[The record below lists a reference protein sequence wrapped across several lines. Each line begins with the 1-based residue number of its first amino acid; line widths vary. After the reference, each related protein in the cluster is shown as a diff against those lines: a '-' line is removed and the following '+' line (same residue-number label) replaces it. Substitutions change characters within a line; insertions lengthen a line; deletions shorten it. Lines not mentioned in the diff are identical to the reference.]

1 MISCGAERT
10 VGKSLRPLPP
20 TTAPDWV
27 EETCP
32 FFYPVGI
39 PGRGNRL
46 RWQKNNNNNNKKNL
60 PAMRETRVRSLG
72 QEDPREEGLETHSS
86 ILQNPMDRGAWWAT
100 VRGVAKS
107 QT

>member
-20 TTAPDWV
+20 TTGPDWV

-46 RWQKNNNNNNKKNL
+46 RWQKKKKKKKHKQKTPPVL
-60 PAMRETRVRSLG
+60 LSDQILFSLG
-72 QEDPREEGLETHSS
+72 LAMLR
-86 ILQNPMDRGAWWAT
+86 R
-100 VRGVAKS
+100 
-107 QT
+107 

>member
-1 MISCGAERT
+1 
-10 VGKSLRPLPP
+10 
-20 TTAPDWV
+20 
-27 EETCP
+27 
-32 FFYPVGI
+32 
-39 PGRGNRL
+39 
-46 RWQKNNNNNNKKNL
+46 
-60 PAMRETRVRSLG
+60 MRETRVRSLG